1 MGRGRTGHLSPQ
13 VTWALW
19 NMCHLKWGPPHPLG
33 YFLDFPTLEFL
44 SFFTSATSSL
54 LSAVTD
60 VWLDRRWM
68 PWRPDS
74 GAFLLL
80 HFRDDDIP
88 MVGLRVFKNVVRVLM
103 GYSVLDMLFQ
113 LDISLL
119 EVLFIYTRWRLRVGY
134 ISITLQEKV
143 GHLVEWVEKD
153 SFTRLNKLFKIDVS
167 ERNHNVLLS
176 DKNLMVL
183 INDPKPFI
191 IHVFP
196 HVAFPSLVA
205 SEHFV
210 LKDLSFYE
218 VVRLADLK
226 ARQTRLELWRK
237 NVRKDI

>member
-1 MGRGRTGHLSPQ
+1 
-13 VTWALW
+13 
-19 NMCHLKWGPPHPLG
+19 
-33 YFLDFPTLEFL
+33 
-44 SFFTSATSSL
+44 
-54 LSAVTD
+54 
-60 VWLDRRWM
+60 
-68 PWRPDS
+68 
-74 GAFLLL
+74 
-80 HFRDDDIP
+80 
-88 MVGLRVFKNVVRVLM
+88 M

-134 ISITLQEKV
+134 ISITLSILCNCFCPVVNLLLIILFGWYRQEKV

-153 SFTRLNKLFKIDVS
+153 SFTRLNKLFKIDGF

-183 INDPKPFI
+183 INDLKPFI
-191 IHVFP
+191 IPVFP

-226 ARQTRLELWRK
+226 ARQTRLELWEKKRQEGHLGKLLLMVVHSPILLSIIRRRRWK
-237 NVRKDI
+237 NLLLGLFRRQGLRLLYLFLLHQLHLPRHLHLLQLLIVSQK